1 MESFTKIDVLEQAT
15 AELNHL
21 KFNVSRCRS
30 DISVNQHTVCI
41 ISLWIHLHNISYYF
55 HIIMLLSI
63 KLKVNH
69 NFFKEIAVYKLFY

>member
-1 MESFTKIDVLEQAT
+1 MLSMDNYMESFTKIDVLEQAT

-41 ISLWIHLHNISYYF
+41 ISL
-55 HIIMLLSI
+55 
-63 KLKVNH
+63 
-69 NFFKEIAVYKLFY
+69 